1 MQVRYG
7 CPNECFCQYL
17 LFTSPP
23 LLPKW
28 VKMLNLLYYMDN
40 ICVYIIGFI
49 IWSVKIHFA
58 LSRILKVQMINSRLP
73 GAATE
78 TIKNKRWNTHT
89 KKQIKY
95 IEKSITIFPDFY
107 NFFINLIPKKSEF
120 NEKNIFWV
128 YFWFLLTLV
137 KIFRNFYFFRISKE
151 TSLKSANCKNIIF
164 LFWQKSSIL

>member
-1 MQVRYG
+1 MA

-78 TIKNKRWNTHT
+78 TIKNKGTHIRKT
-89 KKQIKY
+89 KRN
-95 IEKSITIFPDFY
+95 IEKSITIFF
-107 NFFINLIPKKSEF
+107 LIFKNSISRFSLLEKRDSRNTPHALKIIVFLVNMTKK
-120 NEKNIFWV
+120 
-128 YFWFLLTLV
+128 
-137 KIFRNFYFFRISKE
+137 
-151 TSLKSANCKNIIF
+151 
-164 LFWQKSSIL
+164 

>member
-89 KKQIKY
+89 KKQMKY

-107 NFFINLIPKKSEF
+107 LFFINF
-120 NEKNIFWV
+120 NGWFQTSFLRNLNSMEKHFQV
-128 YFWFLLTLV
+128 D
-137 KIFRNFYFFRISKE
+137 
-151 TSLKSANCKNIIF
+151 F
-164 LFWQKSSIL
+164 LF

>member
-78 TIKNKRWNTHT
+78 TIKNKHWNTHT
-89 KKQIKY
+89 KNQMKY
-95 IEKSITIFPDFY
+95 IGKSITIFPILIFMT
-107 NFFINLIPKKSEF
+107 NF
-120 NEKNIFWV
+120 W
-128 YFWFLLTLV
+128 W
-137 KIFRNFYFFRISKE
+137 R
-151 TSLKSANCKNIIF
+151 LKSKTNPKIIF
-164 LFWQKSSIL
+164 LTKHNLIYTGIWAFFDYFETYFKLQLFILSFYSLLIIGWIE